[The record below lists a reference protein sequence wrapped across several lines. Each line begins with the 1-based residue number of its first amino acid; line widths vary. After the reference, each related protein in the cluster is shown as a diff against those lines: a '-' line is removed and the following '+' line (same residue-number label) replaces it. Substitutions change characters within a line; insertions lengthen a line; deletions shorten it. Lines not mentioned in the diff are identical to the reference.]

1 LNPASIAVICEFDR
15 PTLQQKLL
23 GGVLDGNLTV
33 LAEIRR
39 SDHGRRCAAVTTLGV
54 KPMSEEIG
62 GQLGPFFIGATL
74 SGTALVFRK
83 RRTAVFM
90 LPTARLAIQLYPL
103 VHRSRTLL
111 RIVAA
116 RLALLPARRSVVADL
131 LAFFLVIFATLAIR
145 AMLARTHQAIF
156 TQTIL
161 ELFIHADPPMFGEPA
176 KR

>member
-1 LNPASIAVICEFDR
+1 VICEFDR

-74 SGTALVFRK
+74 
-83 RRTAVFM
+83 
-90 LPTARLAIQLYPL
+90 
-103 VHRSRTLL
+103 
-111 RIVAA
+111 
-116 RLALLPARRSVVADL
+116 LPARRSVVADL